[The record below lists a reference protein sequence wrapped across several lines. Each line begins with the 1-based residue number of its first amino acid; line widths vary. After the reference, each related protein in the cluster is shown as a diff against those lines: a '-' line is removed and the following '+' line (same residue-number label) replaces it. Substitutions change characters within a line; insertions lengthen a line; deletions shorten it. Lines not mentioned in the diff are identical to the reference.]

1 MKPMTIERPIWLV
14 LLAAGLAGCAQV
26 FPPPA
31 APKDP
36 LPAGYR
42 ATALPARL
50 ATPASGSQTVD
61 ASARLPA
68 AWWRAYGSPTLDALV
83 EEGLANNQ
91 NIKQAT
97 HQLQAARH
105 IWRAAVGA
113 SELPSL
119 DASLSGSRQRSL
131 NLPLPFFPEPTSLSN
146 LYTADVVASY
156 TFDFFGKAYQSNRAL
171 AEQADQQAWLL
182 EATRQ
187 SVALNIVAG
196 AINVALLGEQATLL
210 HRQAALSREQAGR
223 MEARRRLGGVPQDRV
238 LALQQQQEA
247 YVMRLAAT
255 ERQLAAA
262 RDSLSTLLGRTPDR
276 MPADL
281 TLASL
286 RLPERLPLSV
296 PSRLLEQRPDIRAA
310 GAAMAAA
317 ADQAGAAAAALYPS
331 LTISAEM
338 GHNGYRWADLTSPA
352 NVIWGAGAGLT
363 LPLFH
368 GGALRAERDA
378 AQAQYQA
385 ALAQYRQ
392 TVIAAFAGVAD
403 ALAGLETDAAT
414 VGALDAQ
421 RGQSERLWQNGLAR
435 YRLGAASRDE
445 AIAAEL
451 SWLDVRQQHAAASAR
466 RLIDS
471 AGLFYALGAPVA
483 E

>member
-1 MKPMTIERPIWLV
+1 MKPMTIDRRVLPV
-14 LLAAGLAGCAQV
+14 LLAASLAGCAQV

-31 APKDP
+31 APRDP
-36 LPAGYR
+36 LPATYR
-42 ATALPARL
+42 PTPLPAQL
-50 ATPASGSQTVD
+50 ATPASGVQTVAVD
-61 ASARLPA
+61 ARLPA
-68 AWWRAYGSPTLDALV
+68 AWWQAYGSPTLDALV
-83 EEGLANNQ
+83 AEGLANNQ

-131 NLPLPFFPEPTSLSN
+131 NLPLPFFPAPTSLSN

-156 TFDFFGKAYQSNRAL
+156 TFDFFGQAYQSNRAL
-171 AEQADQQAWLL
+171 AERADQQAWLL

-187 SVALNIVAG
+187 SVALNIVSG
-196 AINVALLGEQATLL
+196 AINVALLNEQAVLL
-210 HRQAALSREQAGR
+210 QRQVALSQALAGR
-223 MEARRRLGGVPQDRV
+223 MAARFRLGSVPQDRV
-238 LALQQQQEA
+238 LAQQQQQESFR
-247 YVMRLAAT
+247 MRLAEI
-255 ERQLAAA
+255 ERQQAAA

-296 PSRLLEQRPDIRAA
+296 PSQLLEQRPDILAA
-310 GAAMAAA
+310 RAAMAAA

-338 GHNGYRWADLTSPA
+338 GHSGYRWADLTSPA

-363 LPLFH
+363 MPLFH

-378 AQAQYQA
+378 ASAQYQA

-421 RGQSERLWQNGLAR
+421 RGQAERLWQNGVAR
-435 YRLGAASRDE
+435 YRLGAAARDD
-445 AIAAEL
+445 ALAAEL

-471 AGLFYALGAPVA
+471 AGLFYALGAPVSR
-483 E
+483 